1 MKKLNFKSAI
11 LLGIV
16 VAFFSCDTIQQDP
29 IDPRLIKYTETGER
43 TAAALINGKV
53 WKSELQKGLFGS
65 WRNDL
70 CVSNFP
76 TKDSLILAFVSN
88 SSSMLFSIKGWG
100 IQNLEDFERFK
111 NKKIQLDGA
120 INAGAVVELDPY
132 SISHFSEHPTGIGQI
147 YFKNIRFVGDSLIIS
162 GGFGFREEKNDTVV
176 SYGRFDY
183 ILSKTMFKEAANHES
198 QFTNN

>member
-1 MKKLNFKSAI
+1 
-11 LLGIV
+11 
-16 VAFFSCDTIQQDP
+16 
-29 IDPRLIKYTETGER
+29 
-43 TAAALINGKV
+43 
-53 WKSELQKGLFGS
+53 
-65 WRNDL
+65 
-70 CVSNFP
+70 
-76 TKDSLILAFVSN
+76 
-88 SSSMLFSIKGWG
+88 MLFSIKGWG

>member
-1 MKKLNFKSAI
+1 M
-11 LLGIV
+11 
-16 VAFFSCDTIQQDP
+16 T
-29 IDPRLIKYTETGER
+29 
-43 TAAALINGKV
+43 
-53 WKSELQKGLFGS
+53 
-65 WRNDL
+65 
-70 CVSNFP
+70 
-76 TKDSLILAFVSN
+76 
-88 SSSMLFSIKGWG
+88 
-100 IQNLEDFERFK
+100 K